1 MPVTR
6 LGQPDPAL
14 ADKTTQW
21 LEWMATHLRVV
32 DKAGE
37 EVAFVPN
44 RIQADILGHMFA
56 QWRRGYPVRL
66 IILKPRQIGT
76 STVIQA
82 LFYTICHHT
91 PTMKAVVVAHD
102 TKGSDKVF
110 QKAKFFNNK
119 NPEKK
124 RMSRDNAG
132 ELQWAPPHDSWFS
145 VECAIDYVGTAG
157 TFQLAHVSELAKWPR
172 QKVSLDSLLQT
183 IPPPTKTYKTAVVI
197 ESTANGEGDH
207 FHKMWVEALKHH
219 ELYPQDYNTYIPLF
233 YSWLDFP
240 EEYSMPVEN
249 WYRFGTYTKEEQELL
264 ALPVPATLE
273 QLRWRRWAIKESCGG
288 SVETFKQ
295 EYPSCWTESF
305 LSSGDHAI
313 PAETR
318 KQHRKTVEAP
328 KYARLE
334 WCDKAKTLTRL
345 VPCDYDANG
354 CWRIWEEP
362 KPAHDYAAGG
372 DVSEGLPIDPS
383 DIHGKRDRSAM
394 VVLNRR
400 YLRTAAMWVGTM
412 DPDLFGEEMV
422 KAGRYWNNA
431 WIAPE
436 VNNAGQSTLDR
447 IRQMGYP
454 KLYQRQ
460 RDADEI
466 NLTPRS
472 LLGWRTTATTR
483 DYLIDRYLEACRE
496 NPDREIG
503 WLMSFVN
510 LSSELADE
518 EDTFIRKEKKREHR
532 DGARDD
538 ILFAAMIAVE
548 VHRTCPRECVY
559 PQYAETMEEVRL
571 GSEFMGGYKN
581 GTFHH
586 GGMTV
591 VTYKSS

>member
-1 MPVTR
+1 VLFFTKYEQFAKDVQLLL
-6 LGQPDPAL
+6 LGFGITCRRVRAEKKAGDGHVYTGNELQLRANE
-14 ADKTTQW
+14 ACRFNEEIGFIGSRKAGRY
-21 LEWMATHLRVV
+21 LEWKNSGKGAPRIPLRLMDTV
-32 DKAGE
+32 KAIERCGE
-37 EVAFVPN
+37 EEVF
-44 RIQADILGHMFA
+44 DI
-56 QWRRGYPVRL
+56 
-66 IILKPRQIGT
+66 T
-76 STVIQA
+76 TES
-82 LFYTICHHT
+82 
-91 PTMKAVVVAHD
+91 
-102 TKGSDKVF
+102 
-110 QKAKFFNNK
+110 
-119 NPEKK
+119 
-124 RMSRDNAG
+124 
-132 ELQWAPPHDSWFS
+132 
-145 VECAIDYVGTAG
+145 G
-157 TFQLAHVSELAKWPR
+157 TFSG
-172 QKVSLDSLLQT
+172 
-183 IPPPTKTYKTAVVI
+183 
-197 ESTANGEGDH
+197 NGILVH
-207 FHKMWVEALKHH
+207 
-219 ELYPQDYNTYIPLF
+219 N
-233 YSWLDFP
+233 
-240 EEYSMPVEN
+240 
-249 WYRFGTYTKEEQELL
+249 
-264 ALPVPATLE
+264 
-273 QLRWRRWAIKESCGG
+273 
-288 SVETFKQ
+288 
-295 EYPSCWTESF
+295 CWTEAF

-318 KQHRKTVEAP
+318 KQHRKTVQAP

-460 RDADEI
+460 RGADEI

-571 GSEFMGGYKN
+571 GSEFINGYAN

-591 VTYKSS
+591 VSYKSS